1 MFRHFFHFN
10 MNLKRALAPLAL
22 FLVVGI
28 SSVVFPMMAKGAP
41 IPPAAQQSLVGYA
54 LTNTYGLISF
64 SGPSHGVYV
73 DASGNLLGYAWSE
86 NVGWLK
92 FGGLSGFPTTD
103 PTVTSS
109 NAKIVTSGGVRYLK
123 GWARFCSPVAGL
135 PSCIPGE
142 NYSMNGGWTGWVSFD
157 GSNRTISIS
166 NTETPAGSDKYPL
179 SGYGWGADMVSING
193 LPEPQTVSGT
203 PPTIYNMR
211 PGVGWVDMSGVALVD
226 DVVDEEEELTPKL
239 YISAS
244 PNPTSSGDT
253 NLTYYTDPGSS
264 FQTCAGGLAVDNIT
278 GTSQS
283 VAGWTGPLLTLG
295 GSTITRT
302 VLNVNVPYDETV
314 FAVSCYHAATTTTV
328 TTTILVEK
336 LPLALTPKI
345 DLCLYDAGV
354 TITGGCG
361 SGTVNV
367 TQYYNAGTLN
377 ARLVWKS
384 ITPGVTYS
392 SCVGVGGMASDWDG
406 VNQNEI
412 PGPSMTYI
420 TPIQERLMHPTQA
433 TTVYQIR
440 CIDADTGLPVVSNTA
455 TAFRVPDVLDPQ
467 VDLKVDIAGDSIP
480 SFSDG
485 PLIFS
490 TTSGGSVD
498 LMWETQ
504 DITSPYCQVTST
516 QTFIDPG
523 TGAVSTIQGAWPLHN
538 VSSATFSTESVSIS
552 STTTFRIDCPDS
564 TGVSRSVSDTATV
577 RVPGIPDPAQPAG
590 PKKPKFIE
598 I

>member
-1 MFRHFFHFN
+1 

-22 FLVVGI
+22 FLIVGI

-73 DASGNLLGYAWSE
+73 DANGNLLGYAWSE

-103 PTVTSS
+103 PTVISS

-203 PPTIYNMR
+203 PSTIYNMR

-345 DLCLYDAGV
+345 DLCLVDP
-354 TITGGCG
+354 TTGLNASGCG
-361 SGTVNV
+361 AGTVNV
-367 TQYYNAGTLN
+367 TQNYASTTTHAQLI
-377 ARLVWKS
+377 WKS
-384 ITPGVTYS
+384 VTPGVTYT
-392 SCVGVGGMASDWDG
+392 SCAGIGGMASDWDR
-406 VNQNEI
+406 VNQTPV
-412 PGPSMTYI
+412 PGTSYSPVRS
-420 TPIQERLMHPTQA
+420 RLMHPTQA
-433 TTVYQIR
+433 TTVYQLK
-440 CIDADTGLPVVSNTA
+440 CTDADTGLPVVSNTA

-490 TTSGGSVD
+490 ATSGGSVD

-538 VSSATFSTESVSIS
+538 VSSASFSTESVSIS